1 MSWSPENTVITNVGL
16 EMLAKAQVGIGKLNI
31 TNIVT
36 TDKVSTVSANKL
48 LTGDSTQITYK
59 QECEIMNVYGGE
71 VYDDAEENQNAG
83 ESRITARVSNESVSS
98 TGTLKPYSIHQIIIF
113 ARLTDLSD
121 PDADMGEVPYMVA
134 QSTDTPDHMPDFS
147 ENPVAIN
154 YDLYILHS
162 GVAQIT
168 VKNDV
173 SGYTPMETFDGV
185 VKEIKSSI
193 KNLQAEIGDIGT
205 VLSSVVEVTE

>member
-31 TNIVT
+31 TKVVT
-36 TDKVSTVSANKL
+36 TDTVSDVDSNKR

-59 QECEIMNVYGGE
+59 QECEIMNAYGGE
-71 VYDDAEENQNAG
+71 VYDDTEQNAG
-83 ESRITARVSNESVSS
+83 ESRITARVSNENVSA
-98 TGTLKPYSIHQIIIF
+98 TGTLKPYSIYQIIIF
-113 ARLTDLSD
+113 ARLTNLSD

-193 KNLQAEIGDIGT
+193 NNLQAEIGDIET